1 MLNDLDKKLT
11 KCRVKSTNHHEYS
24 LEAQREKIQKIRKV
38 LAQEV
43 YKVMKL
49 PTVGFE
55 SVEGSTH
62 EDDANN
68 VSSEDK
74 FLKRRST
81 FFNSKKDACELSY
94 LYRVQRSISPLGP
107 HNFDTDAVLTKSIQ
121 VQE

>member
-11 KCRVKSTNHHEYS
+11 KCRLKSYNHHEFS
-24 LEAQREKIQKIRKV
+24 MEAQRDKIHRIRKV

-55 SVEGSTH
+55 SVEGSVNLDEENITH
-62 EDDANN
+62 E
-68 VSSEDK
+68 EK

-81 FFNSKKDACELSY
+81 FFNSKIDACELSY
-94 LYRVQRSISPLGP
+94 LHRVQRSISPLGP
-107 HNFDTDAVLTKSIQ
+107 HNFDTEAVITNS
-121 VQE
+121 VHF